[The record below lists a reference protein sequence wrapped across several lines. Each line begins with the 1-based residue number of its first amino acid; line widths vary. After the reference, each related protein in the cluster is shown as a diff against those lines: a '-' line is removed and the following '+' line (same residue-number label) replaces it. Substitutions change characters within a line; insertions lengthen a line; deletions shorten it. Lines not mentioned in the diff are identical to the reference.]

1 MSATAEPGSGTPPD
15 AMLAARLFAVDPC
28 GLGGIAVRARAG
40 PQRDRWIAAV
50 RRLLP
55 PDTPFR
61 RLPLHADDARIFGGL
76 DLPAT
81 LAAGQP
87 VAERGLLADADGGV
101 VVLSMAERLSPAL
114 AARLGEVLERGS
126 VTLERDGLTRRHPA
140 AIGLLALDE
149 GLDDDEGLAPALL
162 DRLAFLLDG
171 DGMEAGA
178 TDDVDAGALAPARRL
193 YPTVR
198 AGEDILSALCETALA
213 LGVWSMRASLLAL
226 RVARAAAALDGRPV
240 VTEHD
245 AAVAARFVLA
255 PRATRLPAA
264 PDPEPAAAD
273 ETAPSEDRTDN
284 ARPDDGETDAASTAR
299 QPPGDV
305 VLSAAKAA
313 IPPGLL
319 DRLRTEAIAPPA
331 RAAAGRAGALR
342 PATRGRPAGLRTG
355 KPAAGARLNVIAT
368 LRAAAPWQRIRG
380 RAADAVPGRIAIRRD
395 DLRVTRFKQRG
406 ETTTIFVVDA
416 SGSLAA
422 NRLAEA
428 KGAVELLLAECYVRR
443 DSVAL
448 LAFRGKTTELLLPP
462 TRSLARAKRSL
473 AELPGGGST
482 PLAGAI
488 DAAVDLAAAL
498 RRRGQTPVVV
508 FLTDGRGNVARDGT
522 TGRSRA
528 EEDVRLAARIAGA
541 AGVRMIVVDASPRPQ
556 PPGQELAKAL
566 GARYVALPR
575 AEASALSRAVL
586 AASAP

>member
-1 MSATAEPGSGTPPD
+1 MSATADSGSATPD
-15 AMLAARLFAVDPC
+15 AMLAAHLFAVNPC

-40 PQRDRWIAAV
+40 PQRDRWLAEI

-61 RLPLHADDARIFGGL
+61 RLPVHADEARIFGGL
-76 DLPAT
+76 DLTAT

-87 VAERGLLADADGGV
+87 VAERGLLAEADGGV
-101 VVLSMAERLSPAL
+101 VVLSMAERLSPAM
-114 AARLGEVLERGS
+114 AARLGAVLDRGT
-126 VTLERDGLTRRHPA
+126 VTLDRDGLTRRHAA
-140 AIGLLALDE
+140 AIGVLALDE
-149 GLDDDEGLAPALL
+149 GLDVDERLAPALL
-162 DRLAFLLDG
+162 DRLAFVVGLDG
-171 DGMEAGA
+171 VTGA
-178 TDDVDAGALAPARRL
+178 SIEPDAGAVAQARQAYPAVVL
-193 YPTVR
+193 
-198 AGEDILSALCETALA
+198 GEDVLRALCETALA
-213 LGVWSMRASLLAL
+213 LGVFSMRATLLAL
-226 RVARAAAALDGRPV
+226 RAARAAAALDGRSV
-240 VTEHD
+240 VAAHD
-245 AAVAARFVLA
+245 AALAARLVLS

-264 PDPEPAAAD
+264 ADTDPEPPD
-273 ETAPSEDRTDN
+273 ETAPRDDGTEPT
-284 ARPDDGETDAASTAR
+284 RPDEGETEADASS
-299 QPPGDV
+299 QPPTDDV

-319 DRLRTEAIAPPA
+319 DHLQAEANTPAA
-331 RAAAGRAGALR
+331 RATAGRAGALR

-368 LRAAAPWQRIRG
+368 LRAAAPWQRLRG
-380 RAADAVPGRIAIRRD
+380 RVIAHAPARIAIRRD

-448 LAFRGKTTELLLPP
+448 LAFRGKATELLLPP
-462 TRSLARAKRSL
+462 TRSLARAKRCL

-488 DAAVDLAAAL
+488 DAAVDLAAGL

-528 EEDVRLAARIAGA
+528 EEDVRLAARLAGA
-541 AGVRMIVVDASPRPQ
+541 AGLRMIVVDASPRPQ
-556 PPGQELAKAL
+556 APGQDLAKAL

-575 AEASALSRAVL
+575 AEATALSRAVL
-586 AASAP
+586 AATA